1 MAITV
6 PDGCWRQIG
15 ETVADDAT
23 GRSTRD
29 VIIKGGYDSLAY
41 LKESLHR
48 GDTVIDGWV
57 ANALNLKSVAAGGG
71 ILTITCVAARE
82 LLSDKWKIRSV
93 RNDVS
98 IFAFCGDSAD
108 NPNRAKIEAWQKEPD
123 GYLAAEHKY
132 KRPDGQIEDL
142 SNDHASMALIKK
154 LEKGVESVIRF
165 YPLLIRERV
174 YSGPPPACLE
184 NLGKVNKP
192 NVGGGTSSGGE
203 IGDHSGDHEL
213 GGGGTGG
220 SGETSGGTSGASGGT
235 GDTSGSGE
243 TSGGDDAPGAFVEDA
258 QMPDTLA
265 EEVAKYEWLKVQD
278 DEQQNDD
285 GNWSRVESWMGIL
298 KTDGNEHPWDP
309 DLYGPDGWDMPAAV
323 GGGDE
328 G

>member
-41 LKESLHR
+41 LKASLHR

-71 ILTITCVAARE
+71 ILTITCVAARG

-108 NPNRAKIEAWQKEPD
+108 NPNRVKIEAWQKEPD
-123 GYLAAEHKY
+123 GHLAAEYKY

-142 SNDHASMALIKK
+142 SNDHASLALIHK

-174 YSGPPPACLE
+174 YSGPPPKCLE
-184 NLGKVNKP
+184 NLGKVDKP
-192 NVGGGTSSGGE
+192 NVGGESSGGQ

-213 GGGGTGG
+213 GGGGSSGG
-220 SGETSGGTSGASGGT
+220 TGGTSG
-235 GDTSGSGE
+235 GE
-243 TSGGDDAPGAFVEDA
+243 TAGGDDASDSFVEDS
-258 QMPDTLA
+258 QMPDTL
-265 EEVAKYEWLKVQD
+265 ETEVEKYEWLKVQD

-298 KTDGNEHPWDP
+298 KKGEDDHPWDP
-309 DLYGPDGWDMPAAV
+309 DLYGEDGWDMPAAV
-323 GGGDE
+323 GGG
-328 G
+328 GNGGGQ

>member
-1 MAITV
+1 MAIEV
-6 PDGCWRQIG
+6 PAGCWRQIG

-29 VIIKGGYDSLAY
+29 VIIKGGYDALAY
-41 LKESLHR
+41 LKASLHR

-71 ILTITCVAARE
+71 ILTITCVAARG

-98 IFAFCGDSAD
+98 ILAFCGDSAS

-123 GYLAAEHKY
+123 GNLAADNKY

-142 SNDHASMALIKK
+142 SSDQATMALINK
-154 LEKGVESVIRF
+154 LKKGVESVIRF

-184 NLGKVNKP
+184 NLGKVDAP
-192 NVGGGTSSGGE
+192 DVGGESSGGE

-213 GGGGTGG
+213 GGGD
-220 SGETSGGTSGASGGT
+220 GGTSG
-235 GDTSGSGE
+235 GE
-243 TSGGDDAPGAFVEDA
+243 TAGGDDASSDSFVGDS

-265 EEVAKYEWLKVQD
+265 TEVEKYEWLKVQD

-298 KTDGNEHPWDP
+298 KTDDNPHPWDP
-309 DLYGPDGWDMPAAV
+309 DLYAANGWDMPAMPNANDN
-323 GGGDE
+323 GGNVN
-328 G
+328 